1 MGSCGENKNHF
12 LPSIVLAF
20 SVVGGQKKWCSW
32 SLCFAHTRLA
42 YHTAA
47 GKMAKLDG
55 DHHRVQRTTGTDHQE
70 FFLARKNKTSR
81 QPISNYCTVER
92 QIGPP

>member
-1 MGSCGENKNHF
+1 MVQ
-12 LPSIVLAF
+12 LVPSASPI
-20 SVVGGQKKWCSW
+20 
-32 SLCFAHTRLA
+32 FAHTRLA

-70 FFLARKNKTSR
+70 FFFARKNKTSR
-81 QPISNYCTVER
+81 QPISNYCRAANRT
-92 QIGPP
+92 PMMFFLAK